1 MSRAD
6 LNQKQI
12 VDALRSVGVTVH
24 ITNQVGQGFPDLVC
38 GIFGKN
44 FLIEV
49 KNDDTRGRLTP
60 EQDIFLDK
68 WKGKVHIVRTVDEAL
83 RVVGVEI

>member
-6 LNQKQI
+6 LNQSQI
-12 VDALRSVGVTVH
+12 VNALRTVGATVH
-24 ITNQVGQGFPDLVC
+24 ITNQVGQGFPDLVV

-49 KNDDTRGRLTP
+49 KNKNTRGRLTA
-60 EQDIFLDK
+60 EQEVFIDK
-68 WKGKVHIVRTVDEAL
+68 WKGKIHIVNTVDEAL
-83 RVVGVEI
+83 RVVGVAV

>member
-6 LNQKQI
+6 LNQSEI
-12 VDALRSVGVTVH
+12 VKALRGVGATVH

-44 FLIEV
+44 YLLEV
-49 KNDDTRGRLTP
+49 KNEDTRGRLTP
-60 EQDIFLDK
+60 EQEIFLDK
-68 WKGKVHIVRTVDEAL
+68 WKGKVHVVKTVDEAL
-83 RVVGVEI
+83 RVIGVEV